1 MPLLEEPAPRP
12 WVVLLTGHEHH
23 GKTEAARWL
32 ERWEGFARVSFADPL
47 RKSLVALGVPV
58 RAFEQDSKLDP
69 LATHGGRTPRELMQ
83 GLGDWCRGV
92 SPDLLSR
99 AWDRGLP
106 PPPASVVADDARRE
120 VEVEV
125 ALGAARRRGAR
136 CAVIRVD
143 RPGWP
148 KGSTHGT
155 NRIPATPDGVDL
167 DASVTND
174 GSVADL
180 GRAVVALLRAAAE
193 TGDRS

>member
-12 WVVLLTGHEHH
+12 WVVLLTGHEGH

-83 GLGDWCRGV
+83 GLGDHCRSV
-92 SPDLLSR
+92 SPDLLAR

-106 PPPASVVADDARRE
+106 PPPASVVGVKKAFHRRPFE
-120 VEVEV
+120 V
-125 ALGAARRRGAR
+125 RCCPPAR
-136 CAVIRVD
+136 CSTDA
-143 RPGWP
+143 PGCHACASP
-148 KGSTHGT
+148 KW
-155 NRIPATPDGVDL
+155 
-167 DASVTND
+167 
-174 GSVADL
+174 
-180 GRAVVALLRAAAE
+180 
-193 TGDRS
+193 